1 MNSFISEIYKYRFL
15 IHELVIRDIKKKYR
29 RSVLGIFMECFK
41 SITYDGCYSYGF
53 STILDFLLL
62 IIHCICL

>member
-53 STILDFLLL
+53 FN
-62 IIHCICL
+62 HF